1 MKQKAKYFSV
11 GGILLVMGLAGG
23 WFVLDAPTSEQTKPI
38 VVDETIL
45 PPDIKP
51 EDKSVR
57 AKVIASVYKTVQE
70 YQYVTDSG
78 ELKTPKIDKKLK
90 EEIDLE
96 NHPYP
101 LVSGNQVEPEMTKI
115 LQEVLSRKDGSTNN
129 TDENRVQVVEENVF
143 KDWKQSFELW
153 SKGRLTKKEFIQRW
167 NLEKKES
174 TFSGLSKPTVVSY
187 TFPYSQSTIKMID
200 SVLKEVEKQGAST
213 APHISFVSVT
223 FDENSSS
230 YSLYFAESHIE

>member
-1 MKQKAKYFSV
+1 MKKKTKYFSV
-11 GGILLVMGLAGG
+11 GGVLLVIGLGGG
-23 WFVLDAPTSEQTKPI
+23 WFVLDSPTIEQTKPI
-38 VVDETIL
+38 VIDETIL

-57 AKVIASVYKTVQE
+57 AKVIASVYKTLQE
-70 YQYVTDSG
+70 YQYVTASG
-78 ELKTPKIDKKLK
+78 ELKTPQIDKKLK
-90 EEIDLE
+90 EEIDLD

-101 LVSGNQVEPEMTKI
+101 LVSDNQVEPEMTKT
-115 LQEVLSRKDGSTNN
+115 LQELLSRKDGSTNN
-129 TDENRVQVVEENVF
+129 TSENRVQVVEERVF
-143 KDWKQSFELW
+143 KDWKKSFELW
-153 SKGRLTKKEFIQRW
+153 SKGKLTEKEFINKW
-167 NLEKKES
+167 NEEQKES
-174 TFSGLSKPTVVSY
+174 TFSGLSKPTTVTY